1 MVLVNKTVTTIC
13 KLFGKNGSV
22 YPGGIVYDVF
32 RQKNILD
39 FVKYPKYVIAVTGS
53 SGKGSTTELINHIL
67 SKNGH
72 DVCYNKNGSNG
83 LLGAMTLIL
92 NNCNLKGEFKHEILL
107 LECDE
112 RHLKLIFNKVKPTHL
127 IITNM
132 TRDQPARHGNSD
144 VVFADVLKGI
154 GQNTTLIINAD
165 DPLVNSLKYTHENKI
180 IRYGM
185 AKTKDSYL
193 GTSAD
198 VVDYAYCPKC
208 HKKLIYDFYHYG
220 HIGNYKCPNCDFT
233 RGKVD
238 YEATNID
245 LSNQKIKIN
254 NHDVCLDK
262 NVLYAVYYTVAAYT
276 LCQTIGIKEEDILKT
291 LNKDKHES
299 KRAKVSRYDER
310 NLTMLESKNENN
322 LSYYQS
328 IKFITDQKGKKSLII
343 GFDKVSKRHPHN
355 DISWLWDI
363 KFELLSNKTI
373 DKVICLGRF
382 RYDIATRLTFAG
394 IDNSK
399 ILLANKIEELPNI
412 IKNETIGDI
421 YTMACFELTKQM
433 KKVFEGDNN
442 ENN

>member
-1 MVLVNKTVTTIC
+1 M
-13 KLFGKNGSV
+13 LFRS
-22 YPGGIVYDVF
+22 
-32 RQKNILD
+32 
-39 FVKYPKYVIAVTGS
+39 
-53 SGKGSTTELINHIL
+53 
-67 SKNGH
+67 

-262 NVLYAVYYTVAAYT
+262 
-276 LCQTIGIKEEDILKT
+276 
-291 LNKDKHES
+291 
-299 KRAKVSRYDER
+299 
-310 NLTMLESKNENN
+310 
-322 LSYYQS
+322 
-328 IKFITDQKGKKSLII
+328 F
-343 GFDKVSKRHPHN
+343 F
-355 DISWLWDI
+355 
-363 KFELLSNKTI
+363 
-373 DKVICLGRF
+373 
-382 RYDIATRLTFAG
+382 
-394 IDNSK
+394 
-399 ILLANKIEELPNI
+399 
-412 IKNETIGDI
+412 
-421 YTMACFELTKQM
+421 
-433 KKVFEGDNN
+433 
-442 ENN
+442 